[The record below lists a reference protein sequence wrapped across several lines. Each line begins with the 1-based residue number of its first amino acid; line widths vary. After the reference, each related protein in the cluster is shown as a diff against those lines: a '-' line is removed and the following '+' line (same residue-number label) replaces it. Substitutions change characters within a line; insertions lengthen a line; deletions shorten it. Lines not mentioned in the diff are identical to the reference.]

1 MKRVLL
7 FLVFF
12 LAIALTNIKAQ
23 TIVIDGEKQA
33 NQVFVTGS
41 AGHDVEN
48 LRMEVTANYNM
59 ESREITL
66 LLTPKFEAYDF
77 VWMPMS
83 SYGYTKLKRELR
95 QQLFVKFKE
104 TKLFK
109 SQFET
114 GVRPLFECK
123 NCELNESGSS
133 DLKHD
138 VLKNGEVTV
147 FHFKVL
153 NPKQQV
159 EVTLRNIIPISIKE
173 KRFGKPRY
181 VFQYV
186 SDPVAIK
193 IVVPNDPCLLRTN
206 KNLLAESNSLNDKL
220 NDQYEALSQ
229 ARGRRDRKAFKEI
242 KERFENDYK
251 QQVKAL
257 LNKYDEQKNKCL
269 EIKQLLDDCNEILM
283 AVDTSQMRIP
293 PIIPPVPAI
302 DNVAKIFNDAS
313 VQLIQLTDA
322 IRSGNNVAESRRTGG
337 ALIAEMDTKLNSLS
351 HKDRSSLKNEK
362 AINNYLKAKKGFER
376 NNK

>member
-1 MKRVLL
+1 MKKVLL
-7 FLVFF
+7 FLVSF

-66 LLTPKFEAYDF
+66 LLTPRFEVYDF

-133 DLKHD
+133 DFKHD

-147 FHFKVL
+147 FHFKVQ

-159 EVTLRNIIPISIKE
+159 EVTLRNIIPILIKE

-242 KERFENDYK
+242 KERFDNDYK

-283 AVDTSQMRIP
+283 AVDTSQMRIL
-293 PIIPPVPAI
+293 PIPTPTI
-302 DNVAKIFNDAS
+302 DNVAKFFNDAS

>member
-7 FLVFF
+7 FLVSF

-23 TIVIDGEKQA
+23 TIVIDGENQA

-66 LLTPKFEAYDF
+66 LLTPRFEVYDF

-133 DLKHD
+133 DFKHD

-147 FHFKVL
+147 FHFKVQ

-159 EVTLRNIIPISIKE
+159 EVTLRNIIPILIKE

-242 KERFENDYK
+242 KERFDNDYK

-283 AVDTSQMRIP
+283 AVDTSQMQISH
-293 PIIPPVPAI
+293 IIPPVPVI

-322 IRSGNNVAESRRTGG
+322 IRSGNNVAASRRAGG
-337 ALIAEMDTKLNSLS
+337 SLIAEMDTKLNSLS

>member
-1 MKRVLL
+1 MKKVLL
-7 FLVFF
+7 FLVSF

-41 AGHDVEN
+41 AGHDVEKI
-48 LRMEVTANYNM
+48 RMEVTANYNM

-66 LLTPKFEAYDF
+66 LLTPKFEAYDY

-138 VLKNGEVTV
+138 VLKNGEGTV
-147 FHFKVL
+147 FHFKVQ

-159 EVTLRNIIPISIKE
+159 EVTLRNIIPILIKE

-257 LNKYDEQKNKCL
+257 LNKYDEQNNKCL

-293 PIIPPVPAI
+293 PIPTPTI

-322 IRSGNNVAESRRTGG
+322 IRSGNNVATSRRTGG

>member
-1 MKRVLL
+1 MKKVLL
-7 FLVFF
+7 FLVSF

-138 VLKNGEVTV
+138 VLKNGEGTV
-147 FHFKVL
+147 FHFKVQ

-159 EVTLRNIIPISIKE
+159 EVTLRNIIPILIKE

-193 IVVPNDPCLLRTN
+193 IVVPNNPCLLRTN

-242 KERFENDYK
+242 KERVENDYK

-257 LNKYDEQKNKCL
+257 LNKYDEQNNKCL

-293 PIIPPVPAI
+293 PIPTPTI

-322 IRSGNNVAESRRTGG
+322 IRSGNNVAASRRTGG